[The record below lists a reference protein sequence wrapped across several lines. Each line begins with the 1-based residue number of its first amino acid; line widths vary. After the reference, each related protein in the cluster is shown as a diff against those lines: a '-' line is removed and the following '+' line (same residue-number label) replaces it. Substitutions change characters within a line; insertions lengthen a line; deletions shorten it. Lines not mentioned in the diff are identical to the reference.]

1 MTSVI
6 LGDRASTWDD
16 LRADAAV
23 LATAFTGARAVA
35 VVAEPTL
42 PAVTAILAAI
52 AAGVPAV
59 PVSIDAG
66 EGERQHVLM
75 DSGAELLVDGG
86 RTTVVDR
93 RSAAPR
99 PSVDPATA
107 LILYTSGTTGPPKGV
122 PIETPA
128 IDACIRGLADAWQW
142 TPDDLLVHGLPLH
155 HVHGLVLGVL
165 GAMRVGCRLH
175 HTGRPT
181 PDAYAAAGGS
191 LYFGVP
197 TVWTRI
203 GRDESAARA
212 LRGAR
217 LLVSGSASLPQGTFD
232 ALQALAGQAPVERYG
247 MTETLITA
255 AARADRPRRQGT
267 VGLPLAGTRMRILH
281 EDGATAPHDGVSIG
295 ALEVEGPT
303 VFRGYAGRPEATVAA
318 FAADGWFRTGD
329 IAAVEPDGTL
339 RIVGRASTDLIK
351 SGGYRIGAGEIEDAL
366 LSHPAVL
373 EAAVVGVPDD
383 DLGEAIVAFVV
394 ASGTDE
400 RTLVLH
406 VADRLSWHKRPRRV
420 HLVATLPRNAMGK
433 VEKSRLTS
441 MGDLG

>member
-1 MTSVI
+1 
-6 LGDRASTWDD
+6 
-16 LRADAAV
+16 
-23 LATAFTGARAVA
+23 
-35 VVAEPTL
+35 
-42 PAVTAILAAI
+42 
-52 AAGVPAV
+52 
-59 PVSIDAG
+59 
-66 EGERQHVLM
+66 
-75 DSGAELLVDGG
+75 
-86 RTTVVDR
+86 
-93 RSAAPR
+93 
-99 PSVDPATA
+99 
-107 LILYTSGTTGPPKGV
+107 
-122 PIETPA
+122 
-128 IDACIRGLADAWQW
+128 
-142 TPDDLLVHGLPLH
+142 
-155 HVHGLVLGVL
+155 
-165 GAMRVGCRLH
+165 
-175 HTGRPT
+175 
-181 PDAYAAAGGS
+181 
-191 LYFGVP
+191 
-197 TVWTRI
+197 
-203 GRDESAARA
+203 
-212 LRGAR
+212 
-217 LLVSGSASLPQGTFD
+217 
-232 ALQALAGQAPVERYG
+232 

-267 VGLPLAGTRMRILH
+267 VGLPLAGTRTRILD
-281 EDGATAPHDGVSIG
+281 EDGATARHDGVSIG

>member
-23 LATAFTGARAVA
+23 LATAFRGARAVA
-35 VVAEPTL
+35 VVTEPTI

-52 AAGVPAV
+52 EAGVPAV

-66 EGERQHVLM
+66 EDERQHVLM
-75 DSGAELLVDGG
+75 DSGAELLVDGD

-93 RSAAPR
+93 HSPAPR
-99 PSVDPATA
+99 AADHPAPA

-122 PIETPA
+122 PIEIA
-128 IDACIRGLADAWQW
+128 AVDACIQGLVDAWQW

-267 VGLPLAGTRMRILH
+267 VGLPLAGTRMRILD

-303 VFRGYAGRPEATVAA
+303 VFRGYAGRPEATASA
-318 FAADGWFRTGD
+318 FADDGWFRTGD
-329 IAAVEPDGTL
+329 IAAVDADGTL

-373 EAAVVGVPDD
+373 EAAVVGMPDD

-420 HLVATLPRNAMGK
+420 HLVETLPRNAMGK

-441 MGDLG
+441 TGDLG